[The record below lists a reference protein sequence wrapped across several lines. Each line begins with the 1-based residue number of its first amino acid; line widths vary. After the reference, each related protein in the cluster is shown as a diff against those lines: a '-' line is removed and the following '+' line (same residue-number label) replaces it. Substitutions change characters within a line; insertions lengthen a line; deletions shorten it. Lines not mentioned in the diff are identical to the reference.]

1 MASRHWLL
9 VLAAAASLGL
19 AACQRGADTGPT
31 AGTNGPGQPGTT
43 GNGGTGAMGG
53 PGAGFAGGMN
63 PQPGHPTGV
72 AAGSPNRSTGNSVG
86 NR

>member
-1 MASRHWLL
+1 
-9 VLAAAASLGL
+9 
-19 AACQRGADTGPT
+19 
-31 AGTNGPGQPGTT
+31 
-43 GNGGTGAMGG
+43 MGG